1 MTITYRFFIN
11 ITNIFIFEKGE
22 KANMKIKNLLLVPLL
37 SAALVATSCSLPGG
51 NGGSGST
58 SDSSDTSAPASKSVS
73 RITVQSPSSA
83 VVGDEIDFDT
93 IVEVIYDDNS
103 KDKDYSLEA
112 QAASASLVSID
123 GHKVKFIGEGNVNI
137 NVKAGGQSAK
147 FSTSVLTRE
156 KAALKDFFDNFPAV
170 YGIQVCKYDTA
181 GNIVVDEGAK
191 IVHQADYYG
200 HYDKNSS
207 APYAGGYFC
216 CSDGNIYNWS
226 ASDMDGTDFEAIP
239 GPEDPVSSWQ
249 YYFVNA
255 PLYFEMSDYAPAYSD
270 VTGDFMYFKMTSEA
284 AAQSSLAKYFDCAID
299 QLMYCAF
306 EYNFSSYTS
315 KDIYVYLVENATGGF
330 DFIFELVYI
339 DPDDSQT
346 YGLPFTFDFSD
357 DFNKVQAVEDYI
369 ASGEHPEAVDYTVLT
384 NGVNAVA
391 TAKNY
396 TLSYSSFYMSSSG
409 ALVDYKT
416 GYDVAMQAFGAPAGY
431 AFYVEYSDA
440 YAWLRDFSET
450 VVVTEDGAEHSRT
463 YTSYYDGTVARGTPL
478 ATTDELG
485 YIKHE
490 GNIYSYS
497 KASGAAAYTTNVTPS
512 TDLWSGDFT
521 SELASGLVP
530 SANFVASGNERNDA
544 DDGNIVGIAASSVG
558 TEATKLLNQTA
569 AGKAFLDCYADFWQ
583 PGFDYFSLF
592 YAQVEVKDSGELNYL
607 LYMPISAS
615 VYFCISVEINEI
627 GTSVL
632 PVAESTIFPSA

>member
-1 MTITYRFFIN
+1 
-11 ITNIFIFEKGE
+11 
-22 KANMKIKNLLLVPLL
+22 MKIKNLLLVPLL
-37 SAALVATSCSLPGG
+37 SAALVATSCSTPGG

-58 SDSSDTSAPASKSVS
+58 SDSSDTSAPASKTVS

-123 GHKVKFIGEGNVNI
+123 GHKVKFIGEGSVNI

-147 FSTSVLTRE
+147 FSTSVLTKER
-156 KAALKDFFDNFPAV
+156 AALKDFFDNFPAV
-170 YGIQVCKYDTA
+170 YGIQVCNYDTDDS
-181 GNIVVDEGAK
+181 IIVDEGSK
-191 IVHQADYYG
+191 IVHQSNYYG
-200 HYDKNSS
+200 HYYKNSS
-207 APYAGGYFC
+207 APNAGGYFC

-226 ASDMDGTDFEAIP
+226 ATDMSGAGFEAIP
-239 GPEDPVSSWQ
+239 GPEDPVASWP

-255 PLYFEMSDYAPAYSD
+255 PLYFNFSDYAPEYNSE
-270 VTGDFMYFKMTSEA
+270 TGAFEDFKLPSSA
-284 AAQSSLAKYFDCAID
+284 APQSSMTDYFDSAID

-306 EYNFSSYTS
+306 EYDFSSYST
-315 KDIYVYLVENATGGF
+315 KDLYVYLSEKAEGGY
-330 DFIFELVYI
+330 DFIFELVYV

-346 YGLPFTFDFSD
+346 YGLPFMFDFSA

-369 ASGEHPEAVDYTVLT
+369 ASGEHPEPVDYTVLT

-409 ALVDYKT
+409 ASVDYKT
-416 GYDVAMQAFGAPAGY
+416 GYDVIMQTFGAPAGY

-440 YAWLRDFSET
+440 YAWCRDFSET
-450 VVVTEDGAEHSRT
+450 VVVTEDGAEHTRT
-463 YTSYYDGTVARGTPL
+463 YTSYFDGTAERGTPL
-478 ATTDELG
+478 ETTDELG

-497 KASGAAAYTTNVTPS
+497 KASDAATYTTNATTS
-512 TDLWSGDFT
+512 TDLWGGDFT

-530 SANFVASGNERNDA
+530 SANFVASSNERNDD
-544 DDGNIVGIAASSVG
+544 DDGNVVGIAASSVG

-569 AGKAFLDCYADFWQ
+569 AGKAFLACYADFWQ

-592 YAQVEVKDSGELNYL
+592 YAQVEVKDSGELDYL

-615 VYFCISVEINEI
+615 VYFCIDVKINAI